1 MARYIF
7 WIPCVDSYSTQATT
21 WRRNL
26 KKFMAVCDD
35 YEIRR
40 GGFTEDDL
48 RRVILNIG
56 EGFDG
61 VSRQKHLPVGFKN
74 LNFNDAVSFLVSHPK
89 NLKAYFI
96 EDTKRDIWYRIL
108 DDDILGTF
116 ISREKKD
123 QSNMHALATAGIPQY
138 PTEEELNR
146 KNKRKPRTTG
156 KAYKRRK
163 ENDRKG

>member
-1 MARYIF
+1 MVRYIF
-7 WIPCVDSYSTQATT
+7 WVPCTDTKSTQSPT

-26 KKFMAVCDD
+26 KRFMAVCDD

-48 RRVILNIG
+48 RRAIKNIG

-61 VSRQKHLPVGFKN
+61 VCRQKHLPVGFEN
-74 LNFNDAVSFLVSHPK
+74 LSFNNAVLFLVSHPK

-96 EDTKRDIWYRIL
+96 EDTKRGIWYRFL

-123 QSNMHALATAGIPQY
+123 HNILHALATVGIPQY
-138 PTEEELNR
+138 STEEEELNR
-146 KNKRKPRTTG
+146 KSKCKPKTTG

-163 ENDRKG
+163 G

>member
-7 WIPCVDSYSTQATT
+7 WIPCTDSHSTQATT

-26 KKFMAVCDD
+26 KRFMAVCDD

-48 RRVILNIG
+48 RRAIKNIG

-61 VSRQKHLPVGFKN
+61 VYRQKHLPVGFKN
-74 LNFNDAVSFLVSHPK
+74 LNFNDAVSFLVSHPE

-108 DDDILGTF
+108 DSDILGTF

-123 QSNMHALATAGIPQY
+123 QNKIHVLATAGVPQY
-138 PTEEELNR
+138 LIEEELNIA
-146 KNKRKPRTTG
+146 KKRKTRTTG
-156 KAYKRRK
+156 KVYKRGK
-163 ENDRKG
+163 DNVNA